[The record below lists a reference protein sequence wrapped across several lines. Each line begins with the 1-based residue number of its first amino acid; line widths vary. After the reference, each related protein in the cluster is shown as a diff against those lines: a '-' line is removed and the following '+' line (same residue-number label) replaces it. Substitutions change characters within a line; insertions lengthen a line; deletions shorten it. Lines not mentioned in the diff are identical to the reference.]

1 MDVKDPPAT
10 GYWMIWAQ
18 LNYRASSRIPT
29 LHRGGW
35 LAICWLLC
43 FEMLSN
49 YRPWLQHPETASG
62 PVVSRHT
69 STTLARPRWI
79 AAISSLNTCPRNGDR
94 FQPLSLTLTGTLGT
108 KCLLIYHTCTESTEA
123 LQLGTPC
130 KTEQRSQKVFC
141 TALLK

>member
-49 YRPWLQHPETASG
+49 YRP
-62 PVVSRHT
+62 
-69 STTLARPRWI
+69 
-79 AAISSLNTCPRNGDR
+79 
-94 FQPLSLTLTGTLGT
+94 
-108 KCLLIYHTCTESTEA
+108 
-123 LQLGTPC
+123 
-130 KTEQRSQKVFC
+130 
-141 TALLK
+141 